1 MKKNKIEPIPEHFES
16 AEEAGEFWD
25 VHDLADYWNQ
35 TRESDLTFDLKRRH
49 YLIGIDPGIAQELQ
63 RISEAEGIST
73 ETMANLWLQ
82 EKLQEKM
89 RKGENE
95 NIGNRV
101 RS

>member
-49 YLIGIDPGIAQELQ
+49 YLIKEKIGLTQ
-63 RISEAEGIST
+63 RRWGHKAKKNYGHKNTQQSA
-73 ETMANLWLQ
+73 
-82 EKLQEKM
+82 
-89 RKGENE
+89 KGF
-95 NIGNRV
+95 I
-101 RS
+101 

>member
-16 AEEAGEFWD
+16 AEEAGEFWG

-49 YLIGIDPGIAQELQ
+49 YLIGIDPGIAKELQ

-89 RKGENE
+89 RKGDNE
-95 NIGNRV
+95 NI
-101 RS
+101 